1 MKVAVIIS
9 IVSLSNS
16 DILNSKWQIVTLLL
30 SFIKFL
36 IRAASENFRSAC
48 YLWFSETYLIDF
60 SASLSIF
67 LVTKGVLGFVK
78 PTSAYPWSSV
88 SLNNTSLNQHFQQDP
103 KTSYMKII
111 FGFFSPYNRKIYN
124 ENDNKWISLIAL
136 LTVFN
141 WSLSFHEDN
150 VTLMYKEVG

>member
-48 YLWFSETYLIDF
+48 CLNSTIN
-60 SASLSIF
+60 IF
-67 LVTKGVLGFVK
+67 LDVSSQSSNLKGCQDDGPRVECDQGNPKAPIRQSGSSL
-78 PTSAYPWSSV
+78 PRSEHLSNWSSHHLDSRSEV
-88 SLNNTSLNQHFQQDP
+88 SELD
-103 KTSYMKII
+103 
-111 FGFFSPYNRKIYN
+111 
-124 ENDNKWISLIAL
+124 
-136 LTVFN
+136 
-141 WSLSFHEDN
+141 
-150 VTLMYKEVG
+150 

>member
-48 YLWFSETYLIDF
+48 YLINVGACVLQCHGVGRDV
-60 SASLSIF
+60 F
-67 LVTKGVLGFVK
+67 L
-78 PTSAYPWSSV
+78 
-88 SLNNTSLNQHFQQDP
+88 
-103 KTSYMKII
+103 
-111 FGFFSPYNRKIYN
+111 
-124 ENDNKWISLIAL
+124 
-136 LTVFN
+136 
-141 WSLSFHEDN
+141 
-150 VTLMYKEVG
+150 